1 MQKSIN
7 KRLGIMAVVAL
18 ISFLFWIAIKPW
30 ILEPGL
36 ENSLPAAGWA
46 LLILFFVLSISV
58 VGLAFYLL
66 ADHRYALITSVI
78 IGGTYLLV
86 FGVNLLFLAAFLV
99 MVLSQFIAIDRIIGD
114 IKGRITIHPRASIS
128 RGITFIVTSFLI
140 LVATAYYT
148 SPAIQETAKTRE
160 LPLQMRQLIRE
171 VSSKVLSKEFEQL
184 TPRERAQ
191 AEQQIEGQVS
201 ELFNDLIGP
210 YREFVP
216 FVLALLLFLLLQS
229 VGILAVAFAAYG
241 AGLLFKLL
249 EKLDFVHIEERDVK
263 AQRVVF

>member
-7 KRLGIMAVVAL
+7 KRLGIMAVVGL
-18 ISFLFWIAIKPW
+18 VSFLFWIAVKPW
-30 ILEPGL
+30 ILGSGIES
-36 ENSLPAAGWA
+36 SLPAAGWA
-46 LLILFFVLSISV
+46 LLIIFFVLAISV

-66 ADHRYALITSVI
+66 ADHRYALLTSVVV
-78 IGGTYLLV
+78 GATYFLV
-86 FGVNLLFLAAFLV
+86 FGIQLLYLAAVLV
-99 MVLSQFIAIDRIIGD
+99 MVASQFIATDRIIGD
-114 IKGRITIHPRASIS
+114 IKSRITIQPRASIG

-140 LVATAYYT
+140 LMATAYYT
-148 SPAIQETAKTRE
+148 SPVIQETAQTRE

-171 VSSKVLSKEFEQL
+171 VSSRVLAKEFEQL
-184 TPRERAQ
+184 TPRERTQ
-191 AEQQIEGQVS
+191 AEQQIEGQVNQ
-201 ELFNDLIGP
+201 LFNDLVGP

-229 VGILAVAFAAYG
+229 IGILAVVFAAYG

-249 EKLDFVHIEERDVK
+249 EKFDFVHIEERDVK